1 MAIDLNTR
9 YRQLL
14 AKQLTMNE
22 ATWRALQKHGVD
34 ESTQLRLDFS
44 YNAPDE
50 ASAKSLKTVLEEQTD
65 YDVTIGSGG
74 GMFRKK
80 WSVSG
85 STQQT
90 PVSREIIDQWVDW
103 MVTAG
108 LHQNCEFDGWGAQ
121 V

>member
-1 MAIDLNTR
+1 MADDLDTR

-22 ATWRALQKHGVD
+22 ETWRALQEHGVD
-34 ESTQLRLDFS
+34 ESTNLRLDFS
-44 YNAPDE
+44 YNARDE

-65 YDVTIGSGG
+65 YEVNIVSDGA
-74 GMFRKK
+74 MFRKK

-85 STQQT
+85 STQPT
-90 PVSREIIDQWVDW
+90 SVSKEIIDQWVDW

-108 LHQNCEFDGWGAQ
+108 LHENCEFDGWGAQ